1 MKMCCHKIIVKEY
14 HRMIA
19 VGLWAMIAIL
29 WGCLV
34 HRMIILVHHKVLV
47 TGLWG
52 SMVHRRMIMVHH
64 RAPVARFSV
73 HLRVLAIGCLVL
85 V

>member
-1 MKMCCHKIIVKEY
+1 MKMCCHKIIVKEF
-14 HRMIA
+14 HKMIA
-19 VGLWAMIAIL
+19 VGLWVMIAIL

-34 HRMIILVHHKVLV
+34 HRRKIHRALV

-52 SMVHRRMIMVHH
+52 SMVLIVARILVHH
-64 RAPVARFSV
+64 RVLVARFLV
-73 HLRVLAIGCLVL
+73 HHRVLAIGCLVL